1 MHWYT
6 VLLDIA
12 VAIGTIGS
20 SIVALYLG
28 LRGTRRKIDA
38 TFLWEDATD
47 CQPTLLVQNI
57 SSRIAV
63 IKSVEIR
70 YGGEKVCKIEA
81 AMEPY
86 LSKYAIIEPGEV
98 KKIPMGKFDLK
109 FKPAEEEQRKRVLK
123 TIVKQQNGP
132 KCTFVTKLSYFELR
146 ERFFGA
152 ALFG

>member
-6 VLLDIA
+6 VFLDIA

-28 LRGTRRKIDA
+28 LRGARRKIDA

-63 IKSVEIR
+63 IKSVENS
-70 YGGEKVCKIEA
+70 C
-81 AMEPY
+81 
-86 LSKYAIIEPGEV
+86 
-98 KKIPMGKFDLK
+98 
-109 FKPAEEEQRKRVLK
+109 
-123 TIVKQQNGP
+123 
-132 KCTFVTKLSYFELR
+132 
-146 ERFFGA
+146 
-152 ALFG
+152 